1 MADRLP
7 IVNVAGEGKELPA
20 SDTIA
25 QSKINSL
32 VSDLALKAPLAAPDF
47 TGDVTFDTD
56 VLVVDSVNNRVGVGT
71 ASPSTVV
78 DISGVNASD
87 DIGMIRI
94 KNSTSGSGA
103 NTNASFIAKN
113 DSGTFQLMQWQN
125 FGTRL
130 GSRSI
135 VNTGV
140 GDVVFTHGNDTEK
153 MRLTANGL
161 CFSGD
166 TAAANALDDYEE
178 GTWTPVLTSDS
189 GETATLG
196 AYTCYYTKV
205 GRTVTI
211 NINELS
217 WTAISGAFTSSV
229 RITGLPFTAA
239 SRAGGVFIVTG
250 LYAATLGAYTR
261 VLAIT
266 EVNQTYI
273 LLATQNDNTGSY
285 GLSPAVA
292 SSGVILGLQVT
303 YIVS

>member
-178 GTWTPVLTSDS
+178 GTWTPTWTGGGSLTGSFV
-189 GETATLG
+189 
-196 AYTCYYTKV
+196 YTKI
-205 GRTVTI
+205 GRVVY
-211 NINELS
+211 
-217 WTAISGAFTSSV
+217 ISGQLNVFGTTSGDLD
-229 RITGLPFTAA
+229 GLPF
-239 SRAGGVFIVTG
+239 S
-250 LYAATLGAYTR
+250 GAYDGRETGVVGYQNVNADSWT
-261 VLAIT
+261 VLKVGSTSFRFYAGSTQQQAI
-266 EVNQTYI
+266 N
-273 LLATQNDNTGSY
+273 GSDIRFSFFY
-285 GLSPAVA
+285 TV
-292 SSGVILGLQVT
+292 
-303 YIVS
+303 